1 MHLHKSLT
9 MRAGALLPMLAL
21 LASCATGLPRSQPA
35 VQCAATPAL
44 DPQMRQPSDLLPLL
58 DSASQDLPRW
68 LKLLDAAPPPAPAA
82 SGVTTR

>member
-1 MHLHKSLT
+1 MHSPRIWKT
-9 MRAGALLPMLAL
+9 PAVALLPMLAL

-35 VQCAATPAL
+35 VQCPATPAL
-44 DPQMRQPSDLLPLL
+44 DPQMRQPADLLPLL

-68 LKLLDAAPPPAPAA
+68 LRLLDAPPPPAAGA